1 MYIYRYAY
9 SCIFLNA
16 YIPSLFKVSLNPELG
31 YLLYLY
37 VLKTILLMIS
47 TWDFSFCTVAI

>member
-37 VLKTILLMIS
+37 ILKTILLMIS